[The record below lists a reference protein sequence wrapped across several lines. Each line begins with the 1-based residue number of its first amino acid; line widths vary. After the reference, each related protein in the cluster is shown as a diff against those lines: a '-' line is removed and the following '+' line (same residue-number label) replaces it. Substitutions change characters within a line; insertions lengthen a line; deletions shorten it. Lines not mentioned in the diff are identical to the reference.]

1 MIIWKLTGRS
11 TMSFDDSVIGLY
23 TTKEKA
29 EAKIKLML
37 KTAKEHGWDKTGFS
51 ITEVEVE

>member
-37 KTAKEHGWDKTGFS
+37 KTAKEHGWNKTGFS

>member
-37 KTAKEHGWDKTGFS
+37 KTVKEHGWDKTGFS